1 MDLTPQQIAI
11 LERLQKRGFEIVAF
25 AMYANYIGVRKGNC
39 AALLVPAASGR
50 PATAVGPVRR
60 DEAVAS
66 FGAAAGGG
74 FILFGTPAYLIAG
87 NFGVRVNRG
96 GQEWFVWKK
105 ERIEATAARLAELAK
120 FSAEVSDALLPTV

>member
-39 AALLVPAASGR
+39 AALLAPAASGA
-50 PATAVGPVRR
+50 PGRR
-60 DEAVAS
+60 EGTVAS
-66 FGAAAGGG
+66 GGLATGGG
-74 FILFGTPAYLIAG
+74 FSLFGTPAYLIAG
-87 NFGVRVNRG
+87 NFGVRVNRD

-105 ERIEATAARLAELAK
+105 ERIEATAARLAELEK

>member
-39 AALLVPAASGR
+39 AALLAPAASGG
-50 PATAVGPVRR
+50 PATAGGPGRR
-60 DEAVAS
+60 EGTVAS
-66 FGAAAGGG
+66 GGLATGGG
-74 FILFGTPAYLIAG
+74 FTVFGTPAYLIAG
-87 NFGVRVNRG
+87 NFGVRVNRD

-105 ERIEATAARLAELAK
+105 ERIEATAARLAELEK
-120 FSAEVSDALLPTV
+120 FSAEVSDALLPAI

>member
-39 AALLVPAASGR
+39 AALLAPAAS
-50 PATAVGPVRR
+50 
-60 DEAVAS
+60 D
-66 FGAAAGGG
+66 G
-74 FILFGTPAYLIAG
+74 FTVFGTPAYLIAG
-87 NFGVRVNRG
+87 NFGVRVNRD

-105 ERIEATAARLAELAK
+105 ERIEATVARLAELER

>member
-39 AALLVPAASGR
+39 AALLAPAASGG
-50 PATAVGPVRR
+50 PATA
-60 DEAVAS
+60 
-66 FGAAAGGG
+66 GG
-74 FILFGTPAYLIAG
+74 FSLFGTPAYLIAG
-87 NFGVRVNRG
+87 NFGVRVNRD

-105 ERIEATAARLAELAK
+105 ERIEATVARLAELEK